1 MDNSSTNPFV
11 DAKRFEEQG
20 EFGLAAEQYQKAISL
35 GIGDRSLAHQG
46 RARALA
52 RLGQLEEALD
62 ECQKALKLK
71 PDLPLVH
78 GVLGYIYLSQ
88 AKYGLAEKELLLAP
102 GDTITLTNLVLVYSE
117 LGHYRKATALC
128 EELLQRNPGNLDTRV
143 HLARLYIAQSCFGN
157 ALGQLNR
164 ILVAKPA
171 MPEIYLLYSTILIN
185 SVGEYLKRNLVARA
199 VLILGL
205 YLIALLAPLFVSIP
219 VGILLSAFVLLVV
232 LTNLWGGRRKGAC
245 LLISLSFALG
255 WYGILYWVLVW
266 LHQFL

>member
-1 MDNSSTNPFV
+1 MNNENDPFAE
-11 DAKRFEEQG
+11 AKSFEDQQK
-20 EFGLAAEQYQKAISL
+20 FDLAAEQYQKAVDL
-35 GIGDRSLAHQG
+35 GIGDQSLAHQG

-52 RLGQLEEALD
+52 RLGRLEEALD

-78 GVLGYIYLSQ
+78 GLLGYIYLSQ
-88 AKYGLAEKELLLAP
+88 AKYELAEKELLLAP

-117 LGHYRKATALC
+117 LGHYRKASELC
-128 EELLQRNPGNLDTRV
+128 EELLQRNPSNLDTRI
-143 HLARLYIAQSCFGN
+143 HLARLYIAQSRFGN
-157 ALGQLNR
+157 AMGQLNR

-171 MPEIYLLYSTILIN
+171 MPEIYLLYSTTLMN
-185 SVGEYLKRNLVARA
+185 SVGEYLKRNLVAR
-199 VLILGL
+199 VVVILGL

-219 VGILLSAFVLLVV
+219 VGILLCAFVLLAV
-232 LTNLWGGRRKGAC
+232 LTNLWGGKHKGAC